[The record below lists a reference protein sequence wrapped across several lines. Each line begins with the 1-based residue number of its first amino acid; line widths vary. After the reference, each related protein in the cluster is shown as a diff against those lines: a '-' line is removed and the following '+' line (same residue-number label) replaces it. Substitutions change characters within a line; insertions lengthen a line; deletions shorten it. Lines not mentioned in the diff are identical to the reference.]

1 MDQDIER
8 VLFSHET
15 LQARIK
21 ELADEIAK
29 DYHDKN
35 PIVVCVLRGAV
46 QFYVD
51 LTRKMDI
58 LMEMDFMSVSSYGDE
73 FSSSGEITIKKD
85 LESDIKGR
93 HVLIVEDIID
103 TGLTL
108 QELLKVL
115 RAREPASLKVCAL
128 LDKSECRKH
137 EVPIDY
143 RGFQVENVFILG
155 YGLDFRG
162 QYRNLPYIG
171 VMKPSKI

>member
-8 VLFSHET
+8 VLFSHDT
-15 LQARIK
+15 LQTRIK
-21 ELADEIAK
+21 ELADEVAR

-35 PIVVCVLRGAV
+35 PIVVCILKGAV

-51 LTRKMDI
+51 LTRRMDI

-73 FSSSGEITIKKD
+73 FQSSGSIVIKKD

-103 TGLTL
+103 TGLTMTK
-108 QELLKVL
+108 LLDEL
-115 RAREPASLKVCAL
+115 RARGPASLKVCAL
-128 LDKSECRKH
+128 LDKSEGRKH
-137 EVPIDY
+137 PVQIDY
-143 RGFQVENVFILG
+143 FGFHVENVFILG
-155 YGLDFRG
+155 YGLDFKG

>member
-21 ELADEIAK
+21 ELAAVIAQ
-29 DYHDKN
+29 DYKDKN
-35 PIVVCVLRGAV
+35 PIVVCILRGAV

-51 LTRKMDI
+51 LTRNMDI

-73 FSSSGEITIKKD
+73 FKSSGQITIKKD

-93 HVLIVEDIID
+93 HVLIIEDIID

-108 QELLKVL
+108 SQLLNLLKE
-115 RAREPASLKVCAL
+115 REPASLKVCAL
-128 LDKSECRKH
+128 LDKNECRKH

-143 RGFQVENVFILG
+143 CGFQVENVFILG
-155 YGLDFRG
+155 YGLDFKG